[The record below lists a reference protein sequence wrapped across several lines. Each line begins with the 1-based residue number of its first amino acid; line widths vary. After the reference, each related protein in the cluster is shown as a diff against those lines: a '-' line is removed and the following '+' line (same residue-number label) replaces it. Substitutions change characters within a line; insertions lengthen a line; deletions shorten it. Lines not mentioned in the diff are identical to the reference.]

1 MKILVIQNKRIGDV
15 LLASIIPNN
24 LKKFYPQAEITFFCY
39 DNAAPVLENNPNIKN
54 IIRVKEKELKKLKNL
69 LRYGISLRKEKFDLV
84 IDPYVKFQSQLL
96 SLMTGAKRRL
106 SYEKKTL
113 PFAYTR
119 QIPFLTN
126 TTSEFGKAID
136 DRVNLI
142 KAVNDTIAIEPH
154 PQLFLTDEEILHGKK
169 LLSKVDPNR
178 KTLML
183 GVLGSNPSK
192 SLPIEYTI
200 EIINYLIQNYNV
212 NVLFN
217 YIPSQQHIVD
227 EILKGVKRSN
237 KIYPEI
243 IGGDIREF
251 IQIMYHCDMLISN
264 EGGSVHIA
272 KALKKATFTIF
283 SPYIIKE
290 FWATFEN
297 EPQNKSVHLKE
308 VRPDLFQNKNR
319 KQIAAESEQLY
330 KELTPALILPRLEN
344 FMAENGF

>member
-1 MKILVIQNKRIGDV
+1 M

-24 LKKFYPQAEITFFCY
+24 LKKIYPQAEITFFCY
-39 DNAAPVLENNPNIKN
+39 ENAAPVLENNPNINN
-54 IIRVKEKELKKLKNL
+54 IIRVKEKELKKVKTLI
-69 LRYGISLRKEKFDLV
+69 RYGISLRIEKFDLV

-96 SLMTGAKRRL
+96 CLMTGAKRRL

-113 PFAYTR
+113 PFAYTQ

-142 KAVNDTIAIEPH
+142 KAVKPTIAIEPH
-154 PQLFLTDEEILHGKK
+154 PQLFLTGEEIKHGKEM
-169 LLSKVDPNR
+169 LSKVDPNR

-192 SLPIEYTI
+192 SLPIEYTV
-200 EIINYLIQNYNV
+200 EIINYLTQNYDV

-227 EILKGVKRSN
+227 EILKGVNNSS

-243 IGGDIREF
+243 IGGNIREF
-251 IQIMYHCDMLISN
+251 IQIMYHCDILISN

-308 VRPDLFQNKNR
+308 VRPDLFQDKNR
-319 KQIAAESEQLY
+319 KEIAAESEELY
-330 KELTPALILPRLEN
+330 KEFTPKLILPRLKT